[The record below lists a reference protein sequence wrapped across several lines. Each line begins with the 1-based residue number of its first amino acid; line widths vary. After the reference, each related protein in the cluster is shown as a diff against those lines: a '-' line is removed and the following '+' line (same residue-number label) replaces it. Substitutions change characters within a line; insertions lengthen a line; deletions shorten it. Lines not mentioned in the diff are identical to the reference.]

1 MKLISTLTL
10 ELEVTGV
17 FYNKDFILI
26 VIESSKPIKH
36 RSDDGKDIREFL
48 IKTNEVVLS
57 DDIADYEEL
66 VYFDKKYMD
75 FYDYPLLEILYSNY
89 ENFIETIIPYIIGY
103 AKEHNLNVKEYK
115 ATSELIAE
123 IRAKKSRQNE
133 QDTRSKL
140 FKFLNSGP
148 RWLLSSDQNRK

>member
-1 MKLISTLTL
+1 MKLVSTLSL

-26 VIESSKPIKH
+26 IIELDKPLKH
-36 RSDDGKDIREFL
+36 SSDDTKNIREFL
-48 IKTNEVVLS
+48 IKTNEVILS
-57 DDIADYEEL
+57 DDVSDYEEL

-103 AKEHNLNVKEYK
+103 AKEHSLNVREHK
-115 ATSELIAE
+115 ATSDLIAE
-123 IRAKKSRQNE
+123 IRAKRTKQNE
-133 QDTRSKL
+133 QNAKSKL

-148 RWLLSSDQNRK
+148 KWLLSSDDKK